1 MALAFGNFPVQFP
14 HFRQDEQGHDD
25 SGADVRAGACVKQT
39 VEAKEQRQNQQH
51 GNQQN
56 QLTKH
61 GKQRSFQRLPR
72 CLEIVGG
79 YNLEKQSVTLFDP
92 LKGKVEES
100 LERVEEIYDQTGK
113 YAMTVY

>member
-1 MALAFGNFPVQFP
+1 MVL
-14 HFRQDEQGHDD
+14 
-25 SGADVRAGACVKQT
+25 
-39 VEAKEQRQNQQH
+39 
-51 GNQQN
+51 
-56 QLTKH
+56 
-61 GKQRSFQRLPR
+61 
-72 CLEIVGG
+72 GG